1 MTGSKYIEERIK
13 APKASGPAL
22 IPFITA
28 GYPNAEDFKQTL
40 FEISKKADVI
50 EIGVPFSD
58 PMADGVTI
66 QRSSHMAIENGVT
79 LKWIF
84 NQLKEINLDTPIV
97 LMSYLNPLY
106 VFGMEELT
114 KASLESGVDGFIVPD
129 LPIEESKE
137 LNDRLSEA
145 GLALIQLVTPATP
158 KDRIE
163 MITNQSSGFIYAV
176 TIKGVT
182 GGEDALSADVTDYL
196 KQVQEIAKI
205 PVCAGFGIR
214 DKSDVEMLA
223 NHVDGIIVGFAI
235 VETIEQGNSPTEF
248 LDQLKNKLLRRLP
261 TQILQYFQHH
271 LFYLNEI

>member
-106 VFGMEELT
+106 VFGMEELV

-137 LNDRLSEA
+137 FNDRLSEA

-158 KDRIE
+158 KDRIK

-176 TIKGVT
+176 TVKGVT

-196 KQVQEIAKI
+196 KQVQEISKI

-214 DKSDVEMLA
+214 EKSDVEMLA
-223 NHVDGIIVGFAI
+223 NHVDGIIVGSAI

-248 LDQLKNKLLRRLP
+248 LDQLKN
-261 TQILQYFQHH
+261 
-271 LFYLNEI
+271 

>member
-182 GGEDALSADVTDYL
+182 GGEDTLSADVTDYL

-214 DKSDVEMLA
+214 EKSDVEMLA
-223 NHVDGIIVGFAI
+223 NHVDGIIVGSAI

-248 LDQLKNKLLRRLP
+248 LDQLKN
-261 TQILQYFQHH
+261 
-271 LFYLNEI
+271 

>member
-28 GYPNAEDFKQTL
+28 GYPNAEGFKQTL

-79 LKWIF
+79 LKWIL

-214 DKSDVEMLA
+214 EKSDVEMLA
-223 NHVDGIIVGFAI
+223 NHVDGIIVGSAI

-248 LDQLKNKLLRRLP
+248 LDQLKN
-261 TQILQYFQHH
+261 
-271 LFYLNEI
+271 

>member
-106 VFGMEELT
+106 VFGMAELV

-137 LNDRLSEA
+137 FNDRLSEA

-176 TIKGVT
+176 TVKGVT

-196 KQVQEIAKI
+196 KQVQEISKI

-214 DKSDVEMLA
+214 EKSDVEMLA
-223 NHVDGIIVGFAI
+223 NHVDGIIVGSAI
-235 VETIEQGNSPTEF
+235 VEAIEQGNSPTEF
-248 LDQLKNKLLRRLP
+248 LDQLKN
-261 TQILQYFQHH
+261 
-271 LFYLNEI
+271 

>member
-114 KASLESGVDGFIVPD
+114 KASMESGVDGFIVPD

-176 TIKGVT
+176 TVKGVT

-196 KQVQEIAKI
+196 KQVQEISKI

-214 DKSDVEMLA
+214 EKSDVEMLA
-223 NHVDGIIVGFAI
+223 NHVDGIIVGSAI

-248 LDQLKNKLLRRLP
+248 LDQLKN
-261 TQILQYFQHH
+261 
-271 LFYLNEI
+271 

>member
-114 KASLESGVDGFIVPD
+114 EASLESGVDGFIVPD

-214 DKSDVEMLA
+214 EKSDVEMLA
-223 NHVDGIIVGFAI
+223 NHVDGIIVGSAI

-248 LDQLKNKLLRRLP
+248 LDQLKN
-261 TQILQYFQHH
+261 
-271 LFYLNEI
+271 

>member
-106 VFGMEELT
+106 VFGMEELV

-137 LNDRLSEA
+137 FNDRLSEA

-176 TIKGVT
+176 TVKGVT

-196 KQVQEIAKI
+196 KQVQEISKI

-214 DKSDVEMLA
+214 EKSDVEMLA
-223 NHVDGIIVGFAI
+223 NHVDGIIVGSAI
-235 VETIEQGNSPTEF
+235 VEAIEQGNSPTEF
-248 LDQLKNKLLRRLP
+248 LDQLKN
-261 TQILQYFQHH
+261 
-271 LFYLNEI
+271 

>member
-137 LNDRLSEA
+137 FNDRLSEA

-214 DKSDVEMLA
+214 EKSDVEMLA
-223 NHVDGIIVGFAI
+223 NHVDGIIVGSAI
-235 VETIEQGNSPTEF
+235 VETIEQGNSPTDF
-248 LDQLKNKLLRRLP
+248 LDQLKN
-261 TQILQYFQHH
+261 
-271 LFYLNEI
+271 

>member
-163 MITNQSSGFIYAV
+163 MITNHSSGFIYAV
-176 TIKGVT
+176 TIKVVT

-214 DKSDVEMLA
+214 EKSDVEMLA
-223 NHVDGIIVGFAI
+223 NHVDGIIVGSAI

-248 LDQLKNKLLRRLP
+248 LDQLKN
-261 TQILQYFQHH
+261 
-271 LFYLNEI
+271 

>member
-84 NQLKEINLDTPIV
+84 NQLKEINLEIPIV

-163 MITNQSSGFIYAV
+163 MITNQSSGFVYAV

-214 DKSDVEMLA
+214 EKSDVEMLA
-223 NHVDGIIVGFAI
+223 NHVDGIIVGSAI

-248 LDQLKNKLLRRLP
+248 LDQLKN
-261 TQILQYFQHH
+261 
-271 LFYLNEI
+271 

>member
-214 DKSDVEMLA
+214 EKSDVEMLA
-223 NHVDGIIVGFAI
+223 NHVDGTIVGSAI

-248 LDQLKNKLLRRLP
+248 LDKLKN
-261 TQILQYFQHH
+261 
-271 LFYLNEI
+271 

>member
-106 VFGMEELT
+106 VFGMEELV

-137 LNDRLSEA
+137 FNDRLFEA

-176 TIKGVT
+176 TVKGVT
-182 GGEDALSADVTDYL
+182 GGEEALSADVTDYL
-196 KQVQEIAKI
+196 KQVQEISKI

-214 DKSDVEMLA
+214 EKSDVEMIA
-223 NHVDGIIVGFAI
+223 NHVDGIIVGSAI

-248 LDQLKNKLLRRLP
+248 LDQLKN
-261 TQILQYFQHH
+261 
-271 LFYLNEI
+271 

>member
-145 GLALIQLVTPATP
+145 GLALIQLVTPAAP

-214 DKSDVEMLA
+214 EKSDVEMLA
-223 NHVDGIIVGFAI
+223 NHVDGIIVGSAI

-248 LDQLKNKLLRRLP
+248 LDQLKN
-261 TQILQYFQHH
+261 
-271 LFYLNEI
+271 

>member
-106 VFGMEELT
+106 VFGMEELV

-137 LNDRLSEA
+137 FNDRLSEA

-176 TIKGVT
+176 TVKGVT

-196 KQVQEIAKI
+196 KQVQEISKI

-214 DKSDVEMLA
+214 EKSDVEMLA
-223 NHVDGIIVGFAI
+223 NHVDGIIVGSAI

-248 LDQLKNKLLRRLP
+248 LDQLKN
-261 TQILQYFQHH
+261 
-271 LFYLNEI
+271 

>member
-106 VFGMEELT
+106 VFGMQELV

-137 LNDRLSEA
+137 FNGRLSEA

-214 DKSDVEMLA
+214 EKSDVEMLA
-223 NHVDGIIVGFAI
+223 NHVDGIIVGSAI

-248 LDQLKNKLLRRLP
+248 LDQLKN
-261 TQILQYFQHH
+261 
-271 LFYLNEI
+271 

>member
-214 DKSDVEMLA
+214 EKSDVEMLA
-223 NHVDGIIVGFAI
+223 NHVDGIIVGSAI

-248 LDQLKNKLLRRLP
+248 LDQLKIRDRKRKCNS
-261 TQILQYFQHH
+261 
-271 LFYLNEI
+271 

>member
-214 DKSDVEMLA
+214 EKSDVELLA
-223 NHVDGIIVGFAI
+223 NHVDGIIVGSAI
-235 VETIEQGNSPTEF
+235 VETIEQGNSPTDF
-248 LDQLKNKLLRRLP
+248 LDQLKN
-261 TQILQYFQHH
+261 
-271 LFYLNEI
+271 

>member
-137 LNDRLSEA
+137 LNDRLSKA

-214 DKSDVEMLA
+214 EKSDVEMLA
-223 NHVDGIIVGFAI
+223 NHVDGIIVGSAI

-248 LDQLKNKLLRRLP
+248 LDQLKN
-261 TQILQYFQHH
+261 
-271 LFYLNEI
+271 

>member
-106 VFGMEELT
+106 VFGIEELT

-214 DKSDVEMLA
+214 EKSDVEMLA
-223 NHVDGIIVGFAI
+223 NHVDGIIVGSAI

-248 LDQLKNKLLRRLP
+248 LDQLKN
-261 TQILQYFQHH
+261 
-271 LFYLNEI
+271 

>member
-1 MTGSKYIEERIK
+1 MIGAKYIEEKIRS
-13 APKASGPAL
+13 PKEAGPAL
-22 IPFITA
+22 VPFITA
-28 GYPNAEDFKQTL
+28 GYPNAEDFKKTL

-66 QRSSHMAIENGVT
+66 QRSSRIAIENGVT
-79 LKWIF
+79 LTWIF

-106 VFGMEELT
+106 VFGMEELVE
-114 KASLESGVDGFIVPD
+114 ASIESGVDGFIVPD
-129 LPIEESKE
+129 LPLEESKE
-137 LNDRLSEA
+137 LNHRLFEA

-163 MITNQSSGFIYAV
+163 MITNQGAGFIYAV

-182 GGEDALSADVTDYL
+182 GGEDALSAEITDYL
-196 KQVQEIAKI
+196 KQVQEISKI

-214 DKSDVEMLA
+214 DKSDVEMIA
-223 NHVDGIIVGFAI
+223 NHVDGIIVGSAI

-248 LDQLKNKLLRRLP
+248 LDQLKN
-261 TQILQYFQHH
+261 
-271 LFYLNEI
+271 

>member
-84 NQLKEINLDTPIV
+84 NQLKEVNLDTPIV

-176 TIKGVT
+176 TVKGVT

-214 DKSDVEMLA
+214 EKSDVEMLA
-223 NHVDGIIVGFAI
+223 NHVDGIIVGSAI

-248 LDQLKNKLLRRLP
+248 LDQLKN
-261 TQILQYFQHH
+261 
-271 LFYLNEI
+271 

>member
-1 MTGSKYIEERIK
+1 MIGGQYIEERIRT
-13 APKASGPAL
+13 PKAAGPAI

-40 FEISKKADVI
+40 FEIAKKADVI

-84 NQLKEINLDTPIV
+84 SQLKEIKLDTPIV

-106 VFGMEELT
+106 VFGMEELIE
-114 KASLESGVDGFIVPD
+114 ASISSGVDGYIVPD

-137 LNDRLSEA
+137 LNSQLTEA

-158 KDRIE
+158 LDRIE
-163 MITNQSSGFIYAV
+163 LISNQSTGFIYAV
-176 TIKGVT
+176 TVKGVT

-196 KQVQEIAKI
+196 KQVHEISKI

-214 DKSDVEMLA
+214 EKSDVEMIA
-223 NHVDGIIVGFAI
+223 EHVDGIIVGSAI

-248 LDQLKNKLLRRLP
+248 LDRLKN
-261 TQILQYFQHH
+261 
-271 LFYLNEI
+271 

>member
-106 VFGMEELT
+106 VFGIEELV

-137 LNDRLSEA
+137 FNDRLSEA

-176 TIKGVT
+176 TVKGVT

-196 KQVQEIAKI
+196 KQVQEISKI

-214 DKSDVEMLA
+214 EKSDVEMLA
-223 NHVDGIIVGFAI
+223 NHVDGIIVGSAI

-248 LDQLKNKLLRRLP
+248 LDQLKN
-261 TQILQYFQHH
+261 
-271 LFYLNEI
+271 

>member
-1 MTGSKYIEERIK
+1 M
-13 APKASGPAL
+13 
-22 IPFITA
+22 
-28 GYPNAEDFKQTL
+28 
-40 FEISKKADVI
+40 I

-214 DKSDVEMLA
+214 EKSDVEMLA
-223 NHVDGIIVGFAI
+223 NHVDGIIVGSAI

-248 LDQLKNKLLRRLP
+248 LDQLKN
-261 TQILQYFQHH
+261 
-271 LFYLNEI
+271 

>member
-106 VFGMEELT
+106 VFGMKELV

-129 LPIEESKE
+129 LPIEESEE
-137 LNDRLSEA
+137 LNDRLSKE

-176 TIKGVT
+176 TVKGVT
-182 GGEDALSADVTDYL
+182 GGEEALSADVTDYL
-196 KQVQEIAKI
+196 KQVQEISEI

-214 DKSDVEMLA
+214 EKSDVEMLA
-223 NHVDGIIVGFAI
+223 NHVDGIIVGSAI

-248 LDQLKNKLLRRLP
+248 LDKLKN
-261 TQILQYFQHH
+261 
-271 LFYLNEI
+271 

>member
-28 GYPNAEDFKQTL
+28 GYPNTEDFKQTL

-106 VFGMEELT
+106 VFGMQELVN
-114 KASLESGVDGFIVPD
+114 ASLESGVDGFIVPD

-137 LNDRLSEA
+137 FNGRLSEA

-176 TIKGVT
+176 TVKGVT
-182 GGEDALSADVTDYL
+182 GGEEALSADVTDYL
-196 KQVQEIAKI
+196 KQVQEISKI

-214 DKSDVEMLA
+214 EKSDVEMLA
-223 NHVDGIIVGFAI
+223 NHVDGIIVGSAI

-248 LDQLKNKLLRRLP
+248 LDQLKN
-261 TQILQYFQHH
+261 
-271 LFYLNEI
+271 

>member
-28 GYPNAEDFKQTL
+28 GYPNTEDFKQTL

-106 VFGMEELT
+106 VFGMEELV

-137 LNDRLSEA
+137 FNDRLSEA

-176 TIKGVT
+176 TVKGVT

-196 KQVQEIAKI
+196 KQVQEISKI

-214 DKSDVEMLA
+214 EKSDVEMLA
-223 NHVDGIIVGFAI
+223 NHVDGIIVGSAI
-235 VETIEQGNSPTEF
+235 VEAIEQGNSPNEF
-248 LDQLKNKLLRRLP
+248 LDQLKN
-261 TQILQYFQHH
+261 
-271 LFYLNEI
+271 